1 MEEQSEQFIDQLL
14 SQIDENDMFVESSTS
29 SPNPLE
35 PHPPHIGAVTERFCK
50 PKSDEDVKQAQ
61 KNAEPGTTAKSTK
74 WALKL
79 WSDWAENRKVKHGD
93 SPCMPP
99 HLLSFEK
106 INKWMCKFIL
116 EVRRQDG
123 LEYPPNT
130 LYCIACGI
138 MRHIRQYNPELNF
151 FTQAQFDG
159 FKKTL
164 DAEMKRLKAGGAGLQ
179 KRRVDPITFEEEE
192 MLWKKG
198 LLGTSSP
205 QALLDTMVYMYT
217 SIVLF

>member
-1 MEEQSEQFIDQLL
+1 
-14 SQIDENDMFVESSTS
+14 MFVESSTS

-50 PKSDEDVKQAQ
+50 PKSDEDVKKAQ

-159 FKKTL
+159 FKKNLGCRDETAQSRWGWI
-164 DAEMKRLKAGGAGLQ
+164 AE
-179 KRRVDPITFEEEE
+179 RRVHPITQRRRCG
-192 MLWKKG
+192 KK
-198 LLGTSSP
+198 
-205 QALLDTMVYMYT
+205 A
-217 SIVLF
+217 